1 MEFVGA
7 AVKRSHA
14 VGVNPSTLGSK
25 FAPLEKLMHKN
36 GTRNTSKV
44 RTDSLLTLI

>member
-14 VGVNPSTLGSK
+14 VGVNQSTSGSK
-25 FAPLEKLMHKN
+25 FALLEKLMHKN

-44 RTDSLLTLI
+44 GTNLK

>member
-1 MEFVGA
+1 MIEFVGA
-7 AVKRSHA
+7 AVKRSHV
-14 VGVNPSTLGSK
+14 VGDNPSTSGSK

-44 RTDSLLTLI
+44 GTNLK